1 MCEVRCVHH
10 VMHIFWVNGLGGN
23 GKAPLARRSI
33 ILGIAVGVSSIV
45 VSIIMNEKSEVNW
58 VHS

>member
-10 VMHIFWVNGLGGN
+10 VMHIYWVNGLGGN
-23 GKAPLARRSI
+23 GEAPPARRSI
-33 ILGIAVGVSSIV
+33 ILGIVVGVSSIV
-45 VSIIMNEKSEVNW
+45 VSVILDEGSEVNW